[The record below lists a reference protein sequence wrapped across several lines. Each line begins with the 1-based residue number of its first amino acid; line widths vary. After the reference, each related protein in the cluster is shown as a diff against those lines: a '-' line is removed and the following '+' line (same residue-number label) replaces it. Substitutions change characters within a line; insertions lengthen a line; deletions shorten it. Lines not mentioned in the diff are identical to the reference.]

1 MTLTKAE
8 VAEIEARR
16 RIRAADAQ
24 ALGYDERRRA
34 QQERAV
40 VIARQLAGKNPSRS
54 LVRGL
59 LELVEAD
66 EKPDPPVVRS
76 SGRAH
81 GSRRVLKPK
90 KTVQEALW

>member
-1 MTLTKAE
+1 MTLTEAE
-8 VAEIEARR
+8 VAAMEARR
-16 RIRAADAQ
+16 KVRAADAQ
-24 ALGYDERRRA
+24 SLSCDERRQA
-34 QQERAV
+34 QEERAL
-40 VIARQLAGKNPSRS
+40 VIAEQLAGKNPSRS

-90 KTVQEALW
+90 KVVQEALW

>member
-1 MTLTKAE
+1 MTLTKADI
-8 VAEIEARR
+8 AEIEARR
-16 RIRAADAQ
+16 KIRAADAQ
-24 ALGYDERRRA
+24 ALGYDERRQA
-34 QQERAV
+34 QQERAA
-40 VIARQLAGKNPSRS
+40 VIAHQLAGKNPSRS

-90 KTVQEALW
+90 KVVQESLW